1 MLTKLIFITILLMNN
16 IDIIKSNNNLYSK
29 LVANNI
35 NINNYDHIIFINN
48 KKYNYDKI
56 SWINNKPKITL
67 IIINTYIEYYK
78 LLLIYFT
85 FTNNINC
92 FIIKNK
98 INYFNLLKI
107 CNIII

>member
-1 MLTKLIFITILLMNN
+1 MLTKLMFITILLTNN
-16 IDIIKSNNNLYSK
+16 IDIIKSNNKLYSK

-35 NINNYDHIIFINN
+35 NINNYNHIIFINN
-48 KKYNYDKI
+48 KKYDYDKI